1 MTGTRCRG
9 EVGSGE
15 SGEGWFSA
23 TYTDSMAK
31 KPAISRTYE
40 TQVLSDPDGSS
51 MTAIAVPFDAKE
63 VFGKAR
69 APVVVRVGGKSKTGH
84 EFRSTV
90 CVMGGERF
98 IPLRGSNREASGV
111 VTVTLT
117 LDDKPRVVKPPV
129 DLARALREAGT
140 GAVDAWKAM
149 SFTHQREHVEAIEQA
164 KKPETRERRV
174 RACVEMVL
182 SKSAALDRKARPVR
196 KARSKA

>member
-1 MTGTRCRG
+1 
-9 EVGSGE
+9 
-15 SGEGWFSA
+15 
-23 TYTDSMAK
+23 
-31 KPAISRTYE
+31 
-40 TQVLSDPDGSS
+40 
-51 MTAIAVPFDAKE
+51 
-63 VFGKAR
+63 
-69 APVVVRVGGKSKTGH
+69 
-84 EFRSTV
+84 
-90 CVMGGERF
+90 MGGERF